1 MDDKRITLKMARVGA
16 NLTQAQ
22 MAEELGIH
30 VVTYNKWEKNPE
42 DISIKD
48 AFRICHIV
56 NRTIDD
62 INFFASEG

>member
-1 MDDKRITLKMARVGA
+1 MDDKKITLKMARVGA
-16 NLTQAQ
+16 NMTQAQ

-48 AFRICHIV
+48 AFRICRIV

-62 INFFASEG
+62 INFFANEG